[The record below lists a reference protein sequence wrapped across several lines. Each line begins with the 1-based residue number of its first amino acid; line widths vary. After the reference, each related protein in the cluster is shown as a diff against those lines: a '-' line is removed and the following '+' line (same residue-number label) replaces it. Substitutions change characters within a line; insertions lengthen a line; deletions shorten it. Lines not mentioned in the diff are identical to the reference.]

1 MWKLPRTLIDGRWR
15 TRASPMSI
23 FLLFGLKYRKQPRFL
38 SLLLC
43 TFDVPQSSV
52 ISAHKLYTWDLG
64 LITATF
70 SLILGQISLKILSFS
85 FVWLS
90 HSFITQSEAERQH
103 LLFQLVLDFEIN
115 TLSVTSGPI
124 LLSWLCRGPGTL
136 CSLGDLLYHV
146 DSNLSNSI
154 TLRRLLCFVSSMQ
167 SVVLQAFVIFSFPMD
182 SASQLVRQLT
192 KPHWAQF
199 QYL

>member
-1 MWKLPRTLIDGRWR
+1 
-15 TRASPMSI
+15 
-23 FLLFGLKYRKQPRFL
+23 
-38 SLLLC
+38 
-43 TFDVPQSSV
+43 
-52 ISAHKLYTWDLG
+52 

-70 SLILGQISLKILSFS
+70 SLPEDTQSVLLLLHTFLEFTENHGACEVFYSPPPTLILGQISLKILSFS

-192 KPHWAQF
+192 KPH
-199 QYL
+199 